1 MIDRED
7 LLDNPDV
14 RKLARQL
21 KKIPGVIMV
30 RWTPA
35 WRPSVIETDPNLVM
49 FTLITANPHPS
60 KEYVRTDDGSPFM
73 GPDVEGFCFWTKGV
87 GQRMYEIEENCQ
99 VIYDSFAKAIGDY
112 LN

>member
-7 LLDNPDV
+7 LLDNADV

-30 RWTPA
+30 RWVPS
-35 WRPSVIETDPNLVM
+35 WRPTLLDADPNAVM
-49 FTLITANPHPS
+49 FTLITANPHPN
-60 KEYVRTDDGSPFM
+60 KEYVRADDGAPFM
-73 GPDVEGFCFWTKGV
+73 GPDTEGYCFWTKGV

-99 VIYDSFAKAIGDY
+99 LIYNSFSEAIENY
-112 LN
+112 LK